1 MIDPTLGELLA
12 AMPQMPPLNA
22 ETLAQIRP
30 FAAVPP
36 PAVLASPAA
45 TPTTAVSPD
54 PIAASPAA
62 VSPGP
67 TAASPAAVS
76 PGPTA
81 ASPAAAGSASI
92 GWQETSISGPDGAPL
107 PLTILRPA
115 AASHAAPCVYW
126 IHGGGMIMGNRYS
139 QIDIPLEW
147 LGEFGAVVVSVD
159 YRLAPEARGSAPV
172 DDCYQGLAWIFEHAE
187 DLGVD
192 AGRVVVAG
200 ASAGGGLAAG
210 VTLMA
215 RDRGL
220 GPIAGQV
227 LIGPMLDHRN
237 ETTSSRQFSG
247 RPGVWT
253 REMNEFA
260 WRCLLGD
267 ADAPA
272 GADLSSAARTANRDG
287 GAVSGYVSPAVAG
300 DLAGLP
306 PAYLDAGSA
315 EVFRDEVVAYA
326 SRIWA
331 AGGHAELHVWAGGF
345 HGFDALFPDAP
356 LSVAARRTR
365 TAWVGR
371 LWGPYRL

>member
-1 MIDPTLGELLA
+1 MRPAIDPGLRELLA
-12 AMPQMPPLNA
+12 AMPAMPPLNA
-22 ETLAQIRP
+22 GTLLQIRP
-30 FAAVPP
+30 FAAPPP
-36 PAVLASPAA
+36 PAALARA
-45 TPTTAVSPD
+45 D
-54 PIAASPAA
+54 RREIAI
-62 VSPGP
+62 PGP
-67 TAASPAAVS
+67 
-76 PGPTA
+76 G
-81 ASPAAAGSASI
+81 G
-92 GWQETSISGPDGAPL
+92 DPL

-115 AASHAAPCVYW
+115 AVSSAAPCVYW

-139 QIDIPLEW
+139 QIDIPMEW
-147 LGEFGAVVVSVD
+147 LEAFGAVVVSVD

-172 DDCYQGLAWIFEHAE
+172 GDCYQGLAWVFEHAAE
-187 DLGVD
+187 LGVD

-215 RDRGL
+215 RDRGA

-237 ETTSSRQFSG
+237 ETPSSRQFAG
-247 RPGVWT
+247 GPGVWT

-267 ADAPA
+267 AP
-272 GADLSSAARTANRDG
+272 G
-287 GAVSGYVSPAVAG
+287 GQGDDPGYASPAVAV
-300 DLAGLP
+300 DLGGLP

-331 AGGHAELHVWAGGF
+331 AGGHADLHVWAGGF

-356 LSVAARRTR
+356 LSVAARQAR
-365 TAWVGR
+365 TAWVGKLLKGAQR
-371 LWGPYRL
+371 L